1 MKTLK
6 DEVATVL
13 STIQYD
19 SEVILTNLDVLGHSS
34 QAKEFSRIYREYL
47 LNKLKLTRET
57 LLSVKSTDELSELI
71 KVVEADYTALFDTL
85 NAQINRVKDYEDIS
99 DYLFQLKQET
109 KDLSPCLLDRLK
121 SFVKGKD

>member
-71 KVVEADYTALFDTL
+71 KVVEADYAALFDTL

>member
-47 LNKLKLTRET
+47 LNKLK
-57 LLSVKSTDELSELI
+57 
-71 KVVEADYTALFDTL
+71 
-85 NAQINRVKDYEDIS
+85 
-99 DYLFQLKQET
+99 
-109 KDLSPCLLDRLK
+109 
-121 SFVKGKD
+121 